1 MNMEQA
7 QKKDLIAAVQTYADH
22 RDDPRTASLLT
33 EIRNLQVK
41 VEFARATRDRLRDE
55 NEDLKQALA
64 ERPKDSARAALVSVY
79 EELYSLNVLTPGRS
93 PESIAESI
101 KKMIA
106 AIREDKDDALVQ
118 AKQAKQAYAELKAA
132 SALPVP
138 EGQAPSALLRDLYR
152 HCFGHDAAERE
163 SSSTTAKS
171 VREYV
176 TAIRSDKTLLRK
188 ALNETAENLL
198 DLQAAVVVVFRA
210 AYPFGGPS
218 EGRAY
223 TEMAASVVDLIHALR
238 KDFKAAVTKV
248 KAVREALG

>member
-55 NEDLKQALA
+55 NEDLK
-64 ERPKDSARAALVSVY
+64 
-79 EELYSLNVLTPGRS
+79 
-93 PESIAESI
+93 SI